1 MKYYYID
8 TKKFVVFVRQVRI
21 ASLTR
26 IRNLQ
31 GIRVE
36 QAEMMEKE
44 GYCNRNI
51 EAWKSLSQSFEG

>member
-8 TKKFVVFVRQVRI
+8 TKFVVFVRQVRR

-31 GIRVE
+31 GIRAE
-36 QAEMMEKE
+36 QEEMMEKE

-51 EAWKSLSQSFEG
+51 EVWKSLSQSFEG